1 MISRVFELGDQI
13 PFMFKYI
20 TTYAGEWKQF
30 SLSSGELKEY
40 ALKSISLQF
49 HLIFTEKF
57 ICSIGKMQY
66 CYIPL
71 FETSLNTWIYIVW

>member
-1 MISRVFELGDQI
+1 MISRVFQLGDQI
-13 PFMFKYI
+13 PFLFKYI

-49 HLIFTEKF
+49 HVIFAEKS
-57 ICSIGKMQY
+57 ICSIGKMKY

-71 FETSLNTWIYIVW
+71 FETSLNTWIYILW